1 MKLMNFDIEQY
12 LYEEAQRLG
21 HTLGDGVYVCEVFNE
36 SKLGVNAKDAITV
49 NGEPLKLSTEPL
61 PDVEA
66 KALASLKLG
75 KARYTAVTAN
85 GHYVAVTGDPASGSI
100 TVTVLRRAGKSGKRI
115 EAQSG
120 TLDLNQRSGALSK
133 LTRVDTGWGGARAN
147 SGGKREGAGRPV
159 GSTSDRAA
167 SASRANGAKG
177 GRPKS

>member
-1 MKLMNFDIEQY
+1 MFDIETY

-36 SKLGVNAKDAITV
+36 SKLGVNAKDAITI
-49 NGEPLKLSTEPL
+49 NGEPLKLTNDPL
-61 PDVEA
+61 PDIEA

-85 GHYVAVTGDPASGSI
+85 GHHVAVTGDPASGSI

-120 TLDLNQRSGALSK
+120 TLDLSKRSGVLQK
-133 LTRVDTGWGGARAN
+133 MTNIDTGHGGA
-147 SGGKREGAGRPV
+147 REGAGRPKGAKDKSV
-159 GSTSDRAA
+159 SQTRAA
-167 SASRANGAKG
+167 ASRANGKLG
-177 GRPKS
+177 GRPKKS